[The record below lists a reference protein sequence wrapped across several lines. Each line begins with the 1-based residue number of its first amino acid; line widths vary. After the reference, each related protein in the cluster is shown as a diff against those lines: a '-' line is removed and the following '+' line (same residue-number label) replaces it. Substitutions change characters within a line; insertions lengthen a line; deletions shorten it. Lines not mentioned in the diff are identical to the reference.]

1 MNFPLYIARRY
12 LVSKKSHNTINIIS
26 LIATLGV
33 TIGTMALIIVLSVF
47 NGFERLVESLYST
60 FDPDILVTVKEGKT
74 FDESLI
80 PRDKLERIP
89 GVLYI
94 TEILE
99 ENALLKYQDKQYIVT
114 LKGVGEDFMKMS
126 RLDTMIPEGKY
137 LLRDGDK
144 DFAILG
150 AGVAYDVNANL
161 EDYMNPLIIYV
172 PNRFASMTGM
182 SENAFNSEA
191 IFPSGVFSVQEEF
204 DNKFVIVPL
213 RFAKKLLDYKNE
225 ITGLAIGLAKE
236 ANTGTI
242 QEQVR
247 KLAGNNFL
255 VRNRFQ
261 QQELLYKIMK
271 SEKWAIFLILTFILL
286 IATFNVIGSLS
297 MLILDK
303 KKDIA
308 VLQSLGADHS
318 TIKKIFLAEGT
329 MISVSGAM
337 AGLIL
342 GIFLCWLQQTFGFV
356 KLGNADSTFV
366 VNAYPVH
373 MEIVDFIFVF
383 ITVNLIGLLAA
394 WYPVHNIRKISTTV
408 IREE

>member
-26 LIATLGV
+26 LIAALGV

-74 FDESLI
+74 FDSSLV
-80 PRDKLERIP
+80 PHDKLKRIP

-99 ENALLKYQDKQYIVT
+99 ENALLKYKDKQYIVT
-114 LKGVGEDFMKMS
+114 LKGVGEDFLKMS

-137 LLRDGDK
+137 ILRDGDK

-150 AGVAYDVNANL
+150 AGVAYYINADL
-161 EDYMNPLIIYV
+161 QDYMNPLIIYV
-172 PNRFASMTGM
+172 PNRFASLSGTFG
-182 SENAFNSEA
+182 NAFNSEA
-191 IFPSGVFSVQEEF
+191 IFPSAVFSVQEEF
-204 DNKFVIVPL
+204 DNKFVIVPI
-213 RFAKKLLDYKNE
+213 RFAQKLLDYKNE
-225 ITGLAIGLAKE
+225 ISGLAIGLAKGSN
-236 ANTGTI
+236 AAKI
-242 QEQVR
+242 QEEV
-247 KLAGNNFL
+247 KGLAGIRFA

-308 VLQSLGADHS
+308 VLQSLGADQS
-318 TIKKIFLAEGT
+318 TIKKIFLAEGI
-329 MISVSGAM
+329 MISVSGAL

-342 GIFLCWLQQTFGFV
+342 GTILCWLQQTFGFV
-356 KLGNADSTFV
+356 RLGNADSTFV
-366 VNAYPVH
+366 VSAYPVH
-373 MEIVDFIFVF
+373 MQVVDFIFVF
-383 ITVNLIGLLAA
+383 LTVNIIGLLAA